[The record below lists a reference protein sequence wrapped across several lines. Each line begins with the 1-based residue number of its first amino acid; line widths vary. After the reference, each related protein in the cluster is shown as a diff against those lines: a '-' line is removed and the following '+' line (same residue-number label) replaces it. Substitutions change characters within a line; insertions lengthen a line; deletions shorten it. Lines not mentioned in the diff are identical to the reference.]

1 MGIHSVSLVR
11 HWENKICQCLLPVGL
26 LCAKLANKCH
36 FTKDIWNCK
45 LISAL
50 AQMLIDL
57 NEECEGWGLQRLL
70 CLLSFSSGMKCK
82 FLLVWVSLKSPWLY
96 HVNSSG
102 FKACVKKSLFFHYKI
117 IWSCLP
123 LWQRWMET
131 TPRPAHLCCVQVS
144 LKLGKNTQLISKHHF

>member
-1 MGIHSVSLVR
+1 MGIHSVSLVW

-36 FTKDIWNCK
+36 LTKDIWKCK
-45 LISAL
+45 RISAL
-50 AQMLIDL
+50 AQMLVDL

-96 HVNSSG
+96 DVSSIG
-102 FKACVKKSLFFHYKI
+102 FKACVKESLFSLQNNLVLFASFTKVNGNNSL
-117 IWSCLP
+117 SCTP
-123 LWQRWMET
+123 L
-131 TPRPAHLCCVQVS
+131 LCSDVS
-144 LKLGKNTQLISKHHF
+144 EVGQKQTDL